1 MLGYYHL
8 FFIGLPFGIRNAL
21 ILKTTMSS
29 YTLDG
34 DKELDNNNIPS
45 NLRAD
50 LTEYYLS
57 VVFGR
62 VFPCKTQVYFA

>member
-8 FFIGLPFGIRNAL
+8 VFIGLPFGIRNVL

-34 DKELDNNNIPS
+34 DKELDNNKIS
-45 NLRAD
+45 VKSACRFDGNLI
-50 LTEYYLS
+50 Y
-57 VVFGR
+57 
-62 VFPCKTQVYFA
+62 Q

>member
-8 FFIGLPFGIRNAL
+8 VFIGLPFGIRNVL

-34 DKELDNNNIPS
+34 DKELDNNKI
-45 NLRAD
+45 
-50 LTEYYLS
+50 S
-57 VVFGR
+57 V
-62 VFPCKTQVYFA
+62 KSALQI